1 MNKKE
6 MNDFEEKIFENLN
19 KEQKAAIL
27 KNDGPLRIIAG
38 AGSGKT
44 GVLTKKIAY
53 LIKKMNIAPSKIL
66 ALTFTNKAA
75 NEMKLRVIDIIGD
88 EGNLANISTFHAL
101 CYKFLRSEIENLDY
115 PKKFI
120 VLDSTDQ
127 IYILRKIYKNMDL
140 SSSTL
145 SYTSTLKYISK
156 TKISLIIDE
165 EDKKHEEELKNDTE
179 ALKFEIYKK
188 YCEEVNA
195 KKYVDFDDLL
205 ILTNKILV
213 KFPKIRKIWSSKF
226 DYILVDEFQDTSVI
240 QYNIIKLLSNLKNIT
255 IVGDPDQTIYSWRGA
270 DINLINNFHNDFKD
284 TLTITMDTNYRS
296 TKKILNAANKLIRSN
311 KDRMPKTLKTNNDD
325 GHPIQFQYA
334 YSQEAEARWVV
345 TQINE
350 LKRNKVQLKDIAIFY
365 RSNFYSRLIE
375 SSLIADSIN
384 HKVFGGQKF
393 FERIEI
399 KDVIS
404 FLWTISKTTS
414 QIHLQ
419 RILNVPARKIGP
431 ATEAKLI
438 KFAEEQNMSLYDA
451 LIKNFKIL
459 PIPKETKSKIV
470 DFLNEIR
477 RHKSFIE
484 RGIPISKTIE
494 SFLNSINYIAS
505 IKEDNTESDSKL
517 ENITELL
524 KSIELWET
532 KNPTLKLEDYLE
544 EISLMNMSSDL
555 GDEAI
560 NFVTLMTIH
569 ASKGLEFKNVFLL
582 GLNEDVFPS
591 ARISQEDDEE
601 KRNEL
606 MEEERRLAYVAI
618 TRAKEKLFI
627 SGARGTNFIANV
639 TNQKYPSRFISE
651 MGIDLSTHVS
661 DLTAIRNFEND
672 IKINKNYIIGDFI
685 SHISFGEG
693 VVLDIESDKM
703 TIKFHKEEVGIKQF
717 LKNHK
722 SIERIN

>member
-1 MNKKE
+1 MNKQE
-6 MNDFEEKIFENLN
+6 INDFEEKIFSNLN

-27 KNDGPLRIIAG
+27 KNDGPLRVIAG

-53 LIKKMNIAPSKIL
+53 LIKKMNINPARIL
-66 ALTFTNKAA
+66 ALTFTNKAS
-75 NEMKLRVIDIIGD
+75 NEMKLRVVDIIGE
-88 EGNLANISTFHAL
+88 EGNLADISTFHSL
-101 CYKFLRSEIENLDY
+101 CYKFLKSEIENINY

-120 VLDSTDQ
+120 VLDSSDQ
-127 IYILRKIYKNMDL
+127 IYILKKIYKNMDL

-145 SYTSTLKYISK
+145 SYSSVLKYISK
-156 TKISLIIDE
+156 TKTESVNGE
-165 EDKKHEEELKNDTE
+165 ENKKTENDTE
-179 ALKFEIYKK
+179 VLKFEIYEK
-188 YCEEVNA
+188 YCEEVNV
-195 KKYVDFDDLL
+195 KKYIDFDDLL

-213 KFPKIRKIWSSKF
+213 EFPKIRKIWSSKF
-226 DYILVDEFQDTSVI
+226 DYILVDEFQDTSII

-284 TLTITMDTNYRS
+284 TLTITMDMNYRS
-296 TKKILNAANKLIRSN
+296 TKNILNAANKLIRSN
-311 KDRMPKTLKTNNDD
+311 KDRIPKTLKTNSDD
-325 GHPIQFQYA
+325 GHPIQFHYA

-375 SSLIADSIN
+375 SSLITGSIN

-393 FERIEI
+393 FERTEI

-404 FLWTISKTTS
+404 FLWTISKSTS

-438 KFAEEQNMSLYDA
+438 KFAEEQNMTLYDA

-459 PIPKETKSKIV
+459 PIPKETKSNIV

-477 RHKSFIE
+477 RHKCFIE
-484 RGIPISKTIE
+484 RGISISKTIE

-517 ENITELL
+517 ENINELF
-524 KSIELWET
+524 KSIDNWEAR
-532 KNPTLKLEDYLE
+532 NPTLKLEDYLE
-544 EISLMNMSSDL
+544 EISLLNMSSDL
-555 GDEAI
+555 GDGAI
-560 NFVTLMTIH
+560 NFITLMTIH

-591 ARISQEDDEE
+591 ARISREDDEE
-601 KRNEL
+601 AMNTL

-639 TNQKYPSRFISE
+639 INQKYPSRFISE

-661 DLTAIRNFEND
+661 DLTTIRNFEND

-693 VVLDIESDKM
+693 IVLDIENDKM